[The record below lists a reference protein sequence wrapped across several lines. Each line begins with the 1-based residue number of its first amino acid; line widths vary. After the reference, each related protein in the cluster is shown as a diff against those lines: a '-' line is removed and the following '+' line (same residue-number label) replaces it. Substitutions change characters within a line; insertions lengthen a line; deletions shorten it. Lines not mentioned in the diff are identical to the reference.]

1 MFKIDRATAADAA
14 ALTNLMHAS
23 SAYQGQ
29 YASILEGYVVTPDY
43 LRQHQVLVARGPS
56 GPVGFAALTD
66 AELDLLF
73 VADEAQGTGLGAR
86 LVRHILDAARENGLS
101 EMRVVSHPPAVKFYE
116 RMGAR
121 QIGTVPPKPPRISW
135 SRPELAFSLPL
146 AENESAP
153 ARETTADQG
162 DRRRIRS

>member
-101 EMRVVSHPPAVKFYE
+101 EVRVVSHPPAVKFYE

>member
-14 ALTNLMHAS
+14 ALTDLMHAS

-29 YASILEGYVVTPDY
+29 YASILEGYAVTADY

-56 GPVGFAALTD
+56 GPLGFAALTD

-86 LVRHILDAARENGLS
+86 LVQQILEVARENGLS
-101 EMRVVSHPPAVKFYE
+101 EVRVVSHPPAVKFYE

-121 QIGTVPPKPPRISW
+121 QVGTVPPKPPKISW
-135 SRPELAFSLPL
+135 SRPELAFSL
-146 AENESAP
+146 AEPENNSAP
-153 ARETTADQG
+153 ARETTAGQG

>member
-14 ALTNLMHAS
+14 ALTDLMHAS
-23 SAYQGQ
+23 SAYQGR

-43 LRQHQVLVARGPS
+43 LRQHQVLVARGPA

-86 LVRHILDAARENGLS
+86 LVAEILAVARENGLS
-101 EMRVVSHPPAVKFYE
+101 EVRVVSHPPAVKFYE
-116 RMGAR
+116 HMGAR
-121 QIGTVPPKPPRISW
+121 QVGTIPPKPPKISW
-135 SRPELAFSLPL
+135 SRPELVFSLAAP
-146 AENESAP
+146 ENDRAL
-153 ARETTADQG
+153 ARETTAGQG